1 MFMFLM
7 FVMNAVAFGIE
18 LCMLGPIWNFGGH
31 WVHTLPRT
39 ETVETQRRFG
49 IAESAW
55 GYSYEPS
62 QILG

>member
-49 IAESAW
+49 IVESAW
-55 GYSYEPS
+55 G
-62 QILG
+62 